1 MYHDLAHLSIMPP
14 GMYVFQLDDSAFPVL
29 LLSVPKLARHPVRIW
44 PSRATAREVLA
55 LLQLFE
61 LLAVVHALVRGCELV
76 GISLGVVGQRDV
88 PCQWGDG
95 ELCASWGGV
104 WLVDVW

>member
-1 MYHDLAHLSIMPP
+1 
-14 GMYVFQLDDSAFPVL
+14 
-29 LLSVPKLARHPVRIW
+29 
-44 PSRATAREVLA
+44 
-55 LLQLFE
+55 

-95 ELCASWGGV
+95 ELCASWGGGSLTFLMDLEGCGSIWV
-104 WLVDVW
+104 H